1 MEKMLVTKGL
11 NELKLLND
19 RITRKIN
26 GAEFVGAAKLS
37 ATHVNGKNTKE
48 EFKKNAKAE
57 YMAITDLIKRR
68 NKIKSAI
75 IQSNAITMVEI
86 AGKKMTVAEAIDK
99 KSAIEYEKTL
109 VHSMY
114 EQYAVAVNKV
124 TVENAE
130 VDQNIQ
136 MLLMTAYGKE
146 GKEKITEAN
155 HDAIAAPYRAANEY
169 GLVDALNIEQLI
181 KSMRDEIEAF
191 ETEVDTCL
199 QISNSIT
206 MIEIE

>member
-1 MEKMLVTKGL
+1 MIKGIHRQMIEVTHTGSPYFERAFLV
-11 NELKLLND
+11 
-19 RITRKIN
+19 
-26 GAEFVGAAKLS
+26 V
-37 ATHVNGKNTKE
+37 
-48 EFKKNAKAE
+48 
-57 YMAITDLIKRR
+57 
-68 NKIKSAI
+68 
-75 IQSNAITMVEI
+75 
-86 AGKKMTVAEAIDK
+86 
-99 KSAIEYEKTL
+99 
-109 VHSMY
+109 
-114 EQYAVAVNKV
+114 
-124 TVENAE
+124 E